1 MTELLLPLSVLA
13 PFLCGLSL
21 LLWRGGITLIPWAV
35 LPAVIAAL
43 VLPVNSTLS
52 LPWLL
57 LGSVWGLDASG
68 RIFLLLTA
76 LLWLGA
82 SVYMRGYL
90 QQRRRRFGVF
100 FLLAMSGNL
109 GLVLAQ
115 DVLNFYLFFALMSL
129 ASYGLVI
136 HERSQTAL
144 RAGRIYI
151 ILVLLGEVLLFAGLV
166 MLVDAGPG
174 GTTFAEVVPA
184 AAQSTSANDIYLL
197 LLIGFGIKAGLIGL
211 HVWLPLAHPVAPIPA
226 SAVLSGAM
234 IKAGLLGWLRVFPL
248 GESMMPNWGEAILI
262 LGMVTAFYAAIVG
275 VLQRDPKVVLA
286 YSSISQMGVMTL
298 AVGAGLLSP
307 AAWPLLLLAVTLYA
321 LHHGLVKGALFL
333 GVGLHAA
340 ASQDQRR
347 RVGAGLLLAAL
358 AMAGAPWSGG
368 MLVKD
373 LLKSGLQ
380 SIDSAGIYADLLPWS
395 ALATS
400 LLMLRFLF
408 LIGSRE
414 PSTGGHRINNAML
427 AGWLLVLMG
436 ALFLP
441 WSIWLMGIDLVVEFK
456 FAPLAS
462 LWPLVGAL
470 LIGVLFWRWRPS
482 LPAVAAGDIV
492 VPLEKLVAR
501 LLVGVHTILN
511 ALNRWS
517 GPPRWI
523 RSYRLTALG
532 SAEVWLSRWRSATGL
547 FVVLLILLIVGG
559 GMTGG

>member
-1 MTELLLPLSVLA
+1 MTELLLPISVLL
-13 PFLCGLSL
+13 PL
-21 LLWRGGITLIPWAV
+21 LLAVALLFWHGGFRWIPWAA
-35 LPAVIAAL
+35 LPALIAAL
-43 VLPVNSTLS
+43 VLPLDSTIS
-52 LPWLL
+52 LPWVL
-57 LGSVWGLDASG
+57 LGSVWGVDGTG
-68 RIFLLLTA
+68 RIFLLFTA
-76 LLWLGA
+76 LLWLGGGLYA
-82 SVYMRGYL
+82 SGYL
-90 QQRRRRFGVF
+90 RERRRRFGVF
-100 FLLAMSGNL
+100 FLLAMSGNI
-109 GLVLAQ
+109 GLVVAQ
-115 DVLNFYLFFALMSL
+115 ELVSFYLFFALMSI
-129 ASYGLVI
+129 ASYGLVV
-136 HERSQTAL
+136 HERSQAAL
-144 RAGRIYI
+144 RAGRIYM
-151 ILVLLGEVLLFAGLV
+151 ILVLLGEVLLFAAMV
-166 MLVDAGPG
+166 MLVNASAGALD
-174 GTTFAEVVPA
+174 FPA
-184 AAQSTSANDIYLL
+184 VRAATAHMTSADLLYLL
-197 LLIGFGIKAGLIGL
+197 LLIALGIKAGLIGL

-234 IKAGLLGWLRVFPL
+234 IKAGLLGWLRLLPM
-248 GESMMPNWGEAILI
+248 GEVSLVGWGEAIMFV
-262 LGMVTAFYAAIVG
+262 GMLTAFYAALIG

-307 AAWPLLLLAVTLYA
+307 VAWPLLLLAVTLYA

-333 GVGLHAA
+333 GVGMSTG
-340 ASQDQRR
+340 ASPRQRR

-380 SIDSAGIYADLLPWS
+380 SIPSAGIYADLLPWS

-400 LLMLRFLF
+400 LLMLRFLY
-408 LIGSRE
+408 LVWSRQPKAE
-414 PSTGGHRINNAML
+414 ASGINDAML
-427 AGWLLVLMG
+427 TGWLLVLTG

-441 WSIWLMGIDLVVEFK
+441 WGIWLTGVDLVGEFI

-462 LWPLVGAL
+462 LWPLGGAL
-470 LIGVLFWRWRPS
+470 LIGGLFWRWRPS

-501 LLVGVHTILN
+501 LLGAVRILLN

-532 SAEVWLSRWRSATGL
+532 SAEVWLTRWRSATGL
-547 FVVLLILLIVGG
+547 FVVLVILLIVGG